1 MRSIRMI
8 IVVSVTLALT
18 TLSCNKNDQSDVSL
32 KQAVDNS
39 TTLLN
44 NAMNDITASKAYG
57 LLTLSDG
64 GQKSAETADPVYKTY
79 ITLDKIKGVYNY
91 TPVSTT
97 DKWGI
102 PLIRYF
108 SKTADD
114 NMMIVNMPLKKVE
127 RPWSLRQILSSD
139 SELTNNFSIS
149 VSDYHNN
156 YNSYHDFDYLL
167 ASEIS
172 IDGSPAGKLNI
183 KSIVSPDLG
192 KDYASQYVF
201 TDGYTAEYK
210 YLSGDPSVYTFAIND
225 NDKVLYEEKRET
237 TENTGSAFKREQTYT
252 LTIGDF
258 KIVRKSGIKEPSIYV
273 NDVLQT
279 EAVVE
284 IIDREEDQEASVC
297 RKRDIQITFD
307 DGTTTTLS
315 ALIGESVE
323 DIKTLFESLHDV
335 YFAAYIVDWIAYD
348 IYYQRN

>member
-1 MRSIRMI
+1 MI
-8 IVVSVTLALT
+8 LVVSVALALT
-18 TLSCNKNDQSDVSL
+18 TLSCNKNDQSDMSL
-32 KQAVDNS
+32 KQAVDNG
-39 TTLLN
+39 TAVLN
-44 NAMNDITASKAYG
+44 NAMSDIAASKAYS
-57 LLTLSDG
+57 LLTLNDG
-64 GQKSAETADPVYKTY
+64 GQKSAETADPVYKTL
-79 ITLDKIKGVYNY
+79 ITLDKIKGVYDY

-114 NMMIVNMPLKKVE
+114 NLMIVNMPLKKVE
-127 RPWSLRQILSSD
+127 RPWSLRQILTSD

-156 YNSYHDFDYLL
+156 YNSYHDYDYLL

-172 IDGSPAGKLNI
+172 IDGSKAGKLNI
-183 KSIVSPDLG
+183 KSIVSPELG

-210 YLSGDPSVYTFAIND
+210 YLSGDPAVYTFAIKD

-237 TENTGSAFKREQTYT
+237 TKNTGSAFNREHTYT

-258 KIVRKSGIKEPSIYV
+258 KIVRKSGIKEPAIYV
-273 NDVLQT
+273 NDVLQS

-284 IIDREEDQEASVC
+284 IIDREEDQEASIC

-307 DGTTTTLS
+307 DGTTIMLS

-323 DIKTLFESLHDV
+323 DIKTLFESLHEV

>member
-1 MRSIRMI
+1 MI
-8 IVVSVTLALT
+8 IVVSITLALT
-18 TLSCNKNDQSDVSL
+18 SLSCSKNDQSDLSL

-39 TTLLN
+39 TAQLN
-44 NAMNDITASKAYG
+44 NAMSDITASKAFG

-64 GQKSAETADPVYKTY
+64 AQKSAETEDPVYKTY

-91 TPVSTT
+91 TPVSTS
-97 DKWGI
+97 DKWGV
-102 PLIRYF
+102 PLIRFF

-114 NMMIVNMPLKKVE
+114 NLMIVNMPLKKVE
-127 RPWSLRQILSSD
+127 KPWSLRQILSTD
-139 SELTNNFSIS
+139 SELTNNFSIT

-156 YNSYHDFDYLL
+156 YNSYRDFDYLL

-172 IDGSPAGKLNI
+172 IDGSSAGKLNI
-183 KSIVSPDLG
+183 KSFVSPDLG
-192 KDYASQYVF
+192 KDYASQYAF
-201 TDGYTAEYK
+201 TGAYTAEYK
-210 YLSGDPSVYTFAIND
+210 YLSGDPSLYTFAVKD

-237 TENTGSAFKREQTYT
+237 SKITVAPFNREHTYT
-252 LTIGDF
+252 LIIGDF
-258 KIVRKSGIKEPSIYV
+258 KIVRKSGIKDPEIYL

-279 EAVVE
+279 EALVE
-284 IIDREEDQEASVC
+284 IIDREEDEEASVC

-307 DGTTTTLS
+307 DGSTTTLS

-323 DIKTLFESLHDV
+323 DIRTLFESLHEV

>member
-1 MRSIRMI
+1 MRSKKSV
-8 IVVSVTLALT
+8 IVVSVALALA
-18 TLSCNKNDQSDVSL
+18 TLSCNKNEQSDLSL

-39 TTLLN
+39 TAVLN
-44 NAMNDITASKAYG
+44 NAMSDITASKAFG
-57 LLTLSDG
+57 LLTLADG
-64 GQKSAETADPVYKTY
+64 GQKSAETADPVYNTY
-79 ITLDKIKGVYNY
+79 ITLDKIKGVYDY

-114 NMMIVNMPLKKVE
+114 NLMIVNMPLKKVE

-156 YNSYHDFDYLL
+156 YNGYHDYDYLL

-172 IDGSPAGKLNI
+172 IDGSAAGKLNI
-183 KSIVSPDLG
+183 KSVVSPDLG

-201 TDGYTAEYK
+201 TGGYTAEYA
-210 YLSGDPSVYTFAIND
+210 YLSGDPSVYTFAIEQND
-225 NDKVLYEEKRET
+225 IVLYEEKRET
-237 TENTGSAFKREQTYT
+237 TKNTGSAFNREQTYT

-258 KIVRKSGIKEPSIYV
+258 KIVRKSGVKEPAIYV
-273 NDVLQT
+273 NDVLQV

-284 IIDREEDQEASVC
+284 IIDTQEDEEASVC

-315 ALIGESVE
+315 TLIGESVE
-323 DIKTLFESLHDV
+323 DIKTLFESLHEV
-335 YFAAYIVDWIAYD
+335 YFAAFIVDWIAYD